1 MLLYFTFIKGIYSVW
16 FVADAKNKQTKWE
29 FDLNFR
35 DGKVGLISLWRMHE
49 SQHDLI

>member
-1 MLLYFTFIKGIYSVW
+1 MLLYFNLIKGIYSVW
-16 FVADAKNKQTKWE
+16 FAAHAKNKQTKWKLN
-29 FDLNFR
+29 LNFG